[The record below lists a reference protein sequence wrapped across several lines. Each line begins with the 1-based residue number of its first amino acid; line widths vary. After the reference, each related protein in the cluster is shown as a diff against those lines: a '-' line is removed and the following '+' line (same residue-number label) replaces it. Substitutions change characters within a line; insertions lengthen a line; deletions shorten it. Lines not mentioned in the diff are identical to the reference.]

1 MGKERLDNA
10 APIVYGVKARKYEL
24 TERDFDESIED
35 PIDAQEVFDYIR
47 DINDPEHPYSL
58 EQLNVVKV
66 WIAQIT
72 AYMNEKIFLRAV
84 FCGISNK
91 SLWVLKKRLPVIFC
105 MLKIAFVQKYWPIF

>member
-58 EQLNVVKV
+58 EQLNVVQV
-66 WIAQIT
+66 WIVLWCT
-72 AYMNEKIFLRAV
+72 NNCLHERKNLLEGNFL
-84 FCGISNK
+84 CGISNK
-91 SLWVLKKRLPVIFC
+91 SL
-105 MLKIAFVQKYWPIF
+105 